1 MHSPADINS
10 FLIGFAEITGDWTKV
25 PLTTTLSKSTRKPS
39 SAHLLQPAPFP
50 MDIWIITAI
59 LLITLFLLIS
69 EVISVDLTAI
79 GIMVLL
85 VVSGILTPKE
95 AIGGFANPAVI
106 TVGAMFV
113 VSKGMMRTGGVE
125 FLGRKILSIARGN
138 YKLALMIILLSVAVA
153 SAFINNT
160 PVVILFIPV
169 VMTMCCEFGLSP
181 SKFLIPVSYASIL
194 AGTCTLIG
202 TSTNIII
209 SDLSV
214 DYGFDGLSMFE
225 LSPLGV
231 PLAAAGIFFLY
242 FAAPKVLPALAN
254 PICQLQDSG
263 HRLYLAEFKIP
274 AKSNLIGRSPG
285 EIFRQK
291 YPSIN
296 VLELINKSHIYHPG
310 RVQMFIAADDI
321 LLVKGSLND
330 LVAVLHNEEI
340 ELPSSE
346 KDLVLGAQKDAPI
359 VVELIISPHSS
370 LRGQQL
376 VQTHL
381 AKDPNVHI
389 IAVKRSNLH
398 LAERQ
403 IHDVR
408 LQTGD
413 VLLIWCHESKLGSIR
428 FGNDY
433 IVVEDVYEELVHK
446 RKAWWSIINFI
457 CMIGTASLGLADI
470 MTCALTAAFL
480 MIVTGCLQ
488 MRDAY
493 RALQGDVLLLIAGTI
508 ALGIA
513 MQKSGASQLY
523 AEGFLSLFSGSSPL
537 IILGAMVLLTS
548 ICTQILSNNATAVLL
563 LPIAISTALS
573 IGVDP
578 KPFIVGICFGASACF
593 ATPMGY
599 QTNLMVY
606 GPGGYSFT
614 DYMKLGVPLNA
625 FVVVA
630 STLCIPLIWS
640 F

>member
-1 MHSPADINS
+1 
-10 FLIGFAEITGDWTKV
+10 
-25 PLTTTLSKSTRKPS
+25 
-39 SAHLLQPAPFP
+39 
-50 MDIWIITAI
+50 MDIWIISAI
-59 LLITLFLLIS
+59 LLFAVYLLIT
-69 EVISVDLTAI
+69 EKISVDLTAI

-85 VVSGILTPKE
+85 VVSRILTPKE

-125 FLGRKILSIARGN
+125 FIGRKIIKSAHGN
-138 YKLALMIILLSVAVA
+138 YKLALIIILLSVAVA

-214 DYGFDGLSMFE
+214 SFGYDGLSMFE
-225 LSPLGV
+225 LSTLGV
-231 PLAAAGIFFLY
+231 PLAAAGIIFLY
-242 FAAPKVLPALAN
+242 FVAPKVLPALAN
-254 PICQLQDSG
+254 PICQLQDSD
-263 HRLYLAEFKIP
+263 HRQYLAELKIP
-274 AKSNLIGRSPG
+274 TNSNLIGKNPG
-285 EIFRQK
+285 ESFGEK

-296 VLELINKSHIYHPG
+296 VIEQIKKSYIYHPN
-310 RVQMFIAADDI
+310 RDKIAITAEDI

-330 LVAVLHNEEI
+330 LVAILHNEEV
-340 ELPSSE
+340 ELPTSE

-359 VVELIISPHSS
+359 VVELIISPHST

-376 VQTHL
+376 QRTEL
-381 AKDPNVHI
+381 AKDPNVNI
-389 IAVKRSNLH
+389 IAVKRTNLH
-398 LAERQ
+398 LTERQ

-413 VLLIWCHESKLGSIR
+413 ILLIWCPESKLETIR
-428 FGNDY
+428 SSTEY
-433 IVVEDVYEELVHK
+433 IVIEDVYEELVHK

-457 CMIGTASLGLADI
+457 CMIGTATLGLADI

-480 MIVTGCLQ
+480 MIITGCLQ

-493 RALQGDVLLLIAGTI
+493 RSLQGDVLLLIAGTI
-508 ALGIA
+508 ALGTA
-513 MQKSGASQLY
+513 MQKTGASQLY
-523 AEGFLSLFSGSSPL
+523 AESFLSLFSGSSPA
-537 IILGAMVLLTS
+537 IVLGAVILLTS
-548 ICTQILSNNATAVLL
+548 ISTQILSNNATAVLL
-563 LPIAISTALS
+563 LPIAISTALG

-606 GPGGYSFT
+606 GPGGYRFM
-614 DYMKLGVPLNA
+614 DYMKLGIPLNI

-630 STLCIPLIWS
+630 STFFIPLIWP

>member
-1 MHSPADINS
+1 
-10 FLIGFAEITGDWTKV
+10 
-25 PLTTTLSKSTRKPS
+25 
-39 SAHLLQPAPFP
+39 
-50 MDIWIITAI
+50 MDIWIISAI
-59 LLITLFLLIS
+59 LIITLYLLIT
-69 EVISVDLTAI
+69 EKISVDLTAI

-85 VVSGILTPKE
+85 VVSRILTPKE

-125 FLGRKILSIARGN
+125 FLGRKIIKSARGN
-138 YKLALMIILLSVAVA
+138 YKLALIIILLSVAVA

-181 SKFLIPVSYASIL
+181 SQFLIPVSYASIL

-214 DYGFDGLSMFE
+214 SFGYDGLSMFE
-225 LSPLGV
+225 LSTLGA
-231 PLAAAGIFFLY
+231 PLAIAGIIIIY
-242 FAAPKVLPALAN
+242 FIAPKVLPALTN
-254 PICQLQDSG
+254 PVCQLQDSA
-263 HRLYLAEFKIP
+263 HRQYLAELKIP
-274 AKSNLIGRSPG
+274 EKSSFIGMSPD
-285 EIFRQK
+285 EIFAEK

-296 VLELINKSHIYHPG
+296 IVELIKKSHIYHPK
-310 RVQMFIAADDI
+310 RIKLTIAAEDV

-330 LVAVLHNEEI
+330 LVAILHNEEI
-340 ELPSSE
+340 ELPTSE
-346 KDLVLGAQKDAPI
+346 KDLILGAQKDAPI
-359 VVELIISPHSS
+359 VVELIISHHST

-376 VQTHL
+376 HRTSL
-381 AKDPNVHI
+381 AKDPDVNI
-389 IAVKRSNLH
+389 IAVKRTNLH
-398 LAERQ
+398 LTERQ

-413 VLLIWCHESKLGSIR
+413 ILLIWCHESKLESIR
-428 FGNDY
+428 SGTEF
-433 IVVEDVYEELVHK
+433 IVIEDVYEELVHK
-446 RKAWWSIINFI
+446 RKAWWSIINFA
-457 CMIGTASLGLADI
+457 CMIGTATLGIADI

-480 MIVTGCLQ
+480 MIITGCLQ

-508 ALGIA
+508 ALGTA
-513 MQKSGASQLY
+513 MQKTGASQLY
-523 AEGFLSLFSGSSPL
+523 AETFLSFFSGFSP
-537 IILGAMVLLTS
+537 IVILGAIILLTS
-548 ICTQILSNNATAVLL
+548 ICTQLLSNNATAVLL
-563 LPIAISTALS
+563 LPIAISTAIG

-593 ATPMGY
+593 ATPVGY

-606 GPGGYSFT
+606 GPGGYSFI
-614 DYMKLGVPLNA
+614 DYMKLGIPLNI
-625 FVVVA
+625 FVVIA
-630 STLCIPLIWS
+630 STLFIPLIWP

>member
-1 MHSPADINS
+1 
-10 FLIGFAEITGDWTKV
+10 
-25 PLTTTLSKSTRKPS
+25 
-39 SAHLLQPAPFP
+39 
-50 MDIWIITAI
+50 MDIWLISAI
-59 LLITLFLLIS
+59 LFLTLYLLIT
-69 EVISVDLTAI
+69 EKISVDLTAI

-85 VVSGILTPKE
+85 VVSRILTPKE
-95 AIGGFANPAVI
+95 AISGFANPAVI
-106 TVGAMFV
+106 TVAAMFV

-125 FLGRKILSIARGN
+125 FLGRKIIKMARGN
-138 YKLALMIILLSVAVA
+138 YKLALIIILLSVAVA

-181 SKFLIPVSYASIL
+181 SKFLIPISYASIL

-214 DYGFDGLSMFE
+214 SNGLEGLSMFE
-225 LSPLGV
+225 LAKLGV
-231 PLAAAGIFFLY
+231 PLAIVGIIFLF
-242 FAAPKVLPALAN
+242 FAAPKILPSLTN
-254 PICQLQDSG
+254 PICQLKDG
-263 HRLYLAEFKIP
+263 EHRQYLAELKIP
-274 AKSNLIGRSPG
+274 PKSSLIGTSPG
-285 EIFRQK
+285 SFFKRK
-291 YPSIN
+291 YPSID
-296 VLELINKSHIYHPG
+296 VLELINKSHIYHPD
-310 RVQMFIAADDI
+310 RVQLSISEEDI

-330 LVAVLHNEEI
+330 LIAVLHNEEVD
-340 ELPSSE
+340 LPSSE

-370 LRGQQL
+370 TRGQQIL
-376 VQTHL
+376 RTEL
-381 AKDPNVHI
+381 AKDPDFHI

-398 LAERQ
+398 LSERQ
-403 IHDVR
+403 IQDVR

-413 VLLIWCHESKLGSIR
+413 ILLIWCHESKLDSIR
-428 FGNDY
+428 GNSDF
-433 IVVEDVYEELVHK
+433 IVIEDVYEELVHK

-457 CMIGTASLGLADI
+457 CMIGTATLGIADI

-480 MIVTGCLQ
+480 MIITGCIQ

-508 ALGIA
+508 ALGVG
-513 MQKSGASQLY
+513 MQKTGASQLY
-523 AEGFLSLFSGSSPL
+523 AEAFVSMFAGFSP
-537 IILGAMVLLTS
+537 IVTLGAVVLLTS
-548 ICTQILSNNATAVLL
+548 VCTQILSNNATAVLL
-563 LPIAISTALS
+563 LPIAISTAVG

-593 ATPMGY
+593 ATPVGY

-606 GPGGYSFT
+606 GPGGYSFM
-614 DYMKLGVPLNA
+614 DYMKLGIPLNI
-625 FVVVA
+625 FVVIA
-630 STLCIPLIWS
+630 STIFIPLIWP

>member
-1 MHSPADINS
+1 
-10 FLIGFAEITGDWTKV
+10 
-25 PLTTTLSKSTRKPS
+25 
-39 SAHLLQPAPFP
+39 
-50 MDIWIITAI
+50 MDIWITSAI
-59 LLITLFLLIS
+59 LIFTLYLLIT
-69 EVISVDLTAI
+69 EKISVDLTAI

-85 VVSGILTPKE
+85 VVSRILTPKE

-125 FLGRKILSIARGN
+125 FLGRKIIKSARGN
-138 YKLALMIILLSVAVA
+138 YKLALIIILLSVAVA

-214 DYGFDGLSMFE
+214 SFGYDGLSMFE
-225 LSPLGV
+225 LSTLGV
-231 PLAAAGIFFLY
+231 PLAISGIIVIY
-242 FAAPKVLPALAN
+242 FVAPKVLPALTN
-254 PICQLQDSG
+254 PVCQLQDSA
-263 HRLYLAEFKIP
+263 HRQYLAELKIP
-274 AKSNLIGRSPG
+274 EKSSIIGKRPDK
-285 EIFRQK
+285 IFEAK
-291 YPSIN
+291 YPSIT
-296 VLELINKSHIYHPG
+296 VVELIKKSHIYHPK
-310 RVQMFIAADDI
+310 RIQLTIAAEDV

-330 LVAVLHNEEI
+330 LIAILHNEEV
-340 ELPSSE
+340 ELPTSE

-359 VVELIISPHSS
+359 VVELIISHHSS

-376 VQTHL
+376 QRTNL
-381 AKDPNVHI
+381 ARDPDVNI
-389 IAVKRSNLH
+389 IAVKRTNLH
-398 LAERQ
+398 LTEKQ

-413 VLLIWCHESKLGSIR
+413 ILLIWCHESKLESIR
-428 FGNDY
+428 SGTDF
-433 IVVEDVYEELVHK
+433 IVIEDVYEELVHK

-457 CMIGTASLGLADI
+457 CMIGSATLGIADI

-480 MIVTGCLQ
+480 MIITGCLQ

-508 ALGIA
+508 ALGTA
-513 MQKSGASQLY
+513 MQKTGASQLY
-523 AEGFLSLFSGSSPL
+523 AETFLGLFSGFSPI
-537 IILGAMVLLTS
+537 IILGAIIFLTS
-548 ICTQILSNNATAVLL
+548 ICTQLLSNNATAVLL
-563 LPIAISTALS
+563 LPIAISTAIG

-578 KPFIVGICFGASACF
+578 TPFIVGICFGASACF
-593 ATPMGY
+593 ATPVGY

-606 GPGGYSFT
+606 GPGGYSFV
-614 DYMKLGVPLNA
+614 DYMKLGIPLNI

-630 STLCIPLIWS
+630 STLCIPLIWP

>member
-1 MHSPADINS
+1 MDTW
-10 FLIGFAEITGDWTKV
+10 ITSAV
-25 PLTTTLSKSTRKPS
+25 LLLTLY
-39 SAHLLQPAPFP
+39 
-50 MDIWIITAI
+50 
-59 LLITLFLLIS
+59 LLIT
-69 EVISVDLTAI
+69 EKISVDLTAI
-79 GIMVLL
+79 GIMVIL
-85 VVSGILTPKE
+85 VVSRILTPRE

-125 FLGRKILSIARGN
+125 FLGRKIIKMADGN
-138 YKLALMIILLSVAVA
+138 YKLALIIILLSVAVA

-169 VMTMCCEFGLSP
+169 IMTMCCEFGLSP

-214 DYGFDGLSMFE
+214 SNGYDGLTMFE
-225 LSPLGV
+225 LAKLGV
-231 PLAAAGIFFLY
+231 PIAIAGIAFLY
-242 FAAPKVLPALAN
+242 FVAPKVLPGLAN
-254 PICQLQDSG
+254 PVCQLQDSD
-263 HRLYLAEFKIP
+263 HRQYLAELKIP
-274 AKSNLIGRSPG
+274 KGSNLIGRNPK
-285 EIFRQK
+285 ETFKKK

-296 VLELINKSHIYHPG
+296 VIELINKSHIYHPN
-310 RVQMFIAADDI
+310 RDSMSIVEKDI
-321 LLVKGSLND
+321 LLIKGSLND
-330 LVAVLHNEEI
+330 LVAILHNEAV
-340 ELPSSE
+340 ELPSAE

-359 VVELIISPHSS
+359 VVELIISPHSTF
-370 LRGQQL
+370 RGQQL
-376 VQTHL
+376 FRTEL
-381 AKDPNVHI
+381 AKNSDVNI

-398 LAERQ
+398 LTERQ

-413 VLLIWCHESKLGSIR
+413 ILLIWCHESKLDSIR
-428 FGNDY
+428 SGTDY
-433 IVVEDVYEELVHK
+433 IVVEDVYEELIHK

-457 CMIGTASLGLADI
+457 CMIGTATLGIADI

-493 RALQGDVLLLIAGTI
+493 KALQGDVLLLIAGTI
-508 ALGIA
+508 ALGTA
-513 MQKSGASQLY
+513 MQKSGTSQLY
-523 AEGFLSLFSGSSPL
+523 AEAFLSLFSGFSPL
-537 IILGAMVLLTS
+537 IVLGGVVLLTS

-563 LPIAISTALS
+563 LPIAISTALG

-593 ATPMGY
+593 ATPVGY

-606 GPGGYSFT
+606 GPGGYRFK
-614 DYMKLGVPLNA
+614 DYLKLGIPLNI
-625 FVVVA
+625 FVVIA
-630 STLCIPLIWS
+630 STLFIPLIWP

>member
-1 MHSPADINS
+1 
-10 FLIGFAEITGDWTKV
+10 
-25 PLTTTLSKSTRKPS
+25 
-39 SAHLLQPAPFP
+39 
-50 MDIWIITAI
+50 MDIWIVSAI
-59 LLITLFLLIS
+59 LLITLYLLVT
-69 EVISVDLTAI
+69 EKISVDLTSI

-95 AIGGFANPAVI
+95 TISGFANPALI

-125 FLGRKILSIARGN
+125 FLGRKIIQFARGN
-138 YKLALMIILLSVAVA
+138 HKLALIIILVSVAIA

-169 VMTMCCEFGLSP
+169 VMTMCCEYGLSP

-209 SDLSV
+209 SDLSGS
-214 DYGFDGLSMFE
+214 YGYDGLTMFE
-225 LSPLGV
+225 LSILGV
-231 PLAAAGIFFLY
+231 PLAIAGIAFLY
-242 FAAPKVLPALAN
+242 FVAPKVLPALAN
-254 PICQLQDSG
+254 PICQLQDSE
-263 HRLYLAEFKIP
+263 HRLYLAELRVTDG
-274 AKSNLIGRSPG
+274 SNLIGRPVD
-285 EIFRQK
+285 EIFQKK
-291 YPSIN
+291 YPS
-296 VLELINKSHIYHPG
+296 VKVVELINKSHIYHPG
-310 RVQMFIAADDI
+310 RHKMTVADEDI

-330 LVAVLHNEEI
+330 LVAILHNEAVD
-340 ELPSSE
+340 LPSSE

-370 LRGQQL
+370 LRGQKL
-376 VQTHL
+376 SFTSL
-381 AKDPNVHI
+381 ARDPDVHV

-398 LAERQ
+398 MAEKQ

-413 VLLIWCHESKLGSIR
+413 VVLIWCHESKLDEIRSGTDSIV
-428 FGNDY
+428 
-433 IVVEDVYEELVHK
+433 IEDVYEELVHK
-446 RKAWWSIINFI
+446 RKALWSIINFV
-457 CMIGTASLGLADI
+457 CMIATASLGLADI

-493 RALQGDVLLLIAGTI
+493 RSLQGDVLLLIAGTI
-508 ALGIA
+508 ALGVG
-513 MQKSGASQLY
+513 MEKSGASQLY
-523 AEGFLSLFSGSSPL
+523 AETFLSLFSGFTPVV
-537 IILGAMVLLTS
+537 ILGAIILLTS

-563 LPIAISTALS
+563 LPIAISTAVG

-606 GPGGYSFT
+606 GPGGYSFM
-614 DYMKLGVPLNA
+614 DYMKLGIPLNI

-630 STLCIPLIWS
+630 STLFIPLIWPL
-640 F
+640 

>member
-1 MHSPADINS
+1 
-10 FLIGFAEITGDWTKV
+10 
-25 PLTTTLSKSTRKPS
+25 
-39 SAHLLQPAPFP
+39 
-50 MDIWIITAI
+50 MDIWTVSGI
-59 LLITLFLLIS
+59 LLITIYLLIT
-69 EVISVDLTAI
+69 EKISVDLTAI

-85 VVSGILTPKE
+85 VISNILSPKE
-95 AIGGFANPAVI
+95 AIGGFANPAVV
-106 TVGAMFV
+106 TVAALFV
-113 VSKGMMRTGGVE
+113 VSKGLMRTGGVE
-125 FLGRKILSIARGN
+125 FLGRKIIKMARGN
-138 YKLALMIILLSVAVA
+138 YKLALIIILFSVAFA

-169 VMTMCCEFGLSP
+169 IMTMCCEFGLSP
-181 SKFLIPVSYASIL
+181 SKFLIPVSYTSIL

-214 DYGFDGLSMFE
+214 SFGYQGLTMFE
-225 LSPLGV
+225 LSILGV
-231 PLAAAGIFFLY
+231 PLAITGIIFLY

-254 PICQLQDSG
+254 PICQLQDSA
-263 HRLYLAEFKIP
+263 HRQYLAELKIP
-274 AKSNLIGRSPG
+274 LGSTLVGRSPG
-285 EIFRQK
+285 EIFKEK
-291 YPSIN
+291 YPSII
-296 VLELINKSHIYHPG
+296 VLELINQSHIYRPD
-310 RVQMFIAADDI
+310 RVQLTISAEDI

-330 LVAVLHNEEI
+330 LVGILHNEGV

-346 KDLVLGAQKDAPI
+346 KGLTLGAQKDPPI

-376 VQTHL
+376 SRIDL
-381 AKDPNVHI
+381 ARDPNVNI

-398 LAERQ
+398 MTERQ

-413 VLLIWCHESKLGSIR
+413 ILLIWCHESKLKAIR
-428 FGNDY
+428 SGTEY
-433 IVVEDVYEELVHK
+433 IVIEDVYEELIHN

-457 CMIGTASLGLADI
+457 GMITTATLGLADI

-493 RALQGDVLLLIAGTI
+493 RSLQGDVLLLIAGTI
-508 ALGIA
+508 ALGTA
-513 MQKSGASQLY
+513 MQKTGASQLY
-523 AEGFLSLFSGSSPL
+523 AESFLSLFSSFSPTVV
-537 IILGAMVLLTS
+537 LGAIIFLTS
-548 ICTQILSNNATAVLL
+548 FSTQLLSNNATAVLL
-563 LPIAISTALS
+563 LPIAISTAVG

-606 GPGGYSFT
+606 GPGGYRFT
-614 DYMKLGVPLNA
+614 DYMKLGIPLNA

-630 STLCIPLIWS
+630 STLLIPLIWP

>member
-1 MHSPADINS
+1 
-10 FLIGFAEITGDWTKV
+10 
-25 PLTTTLSKSTRKPS
+25 
-39 SAHLLQPAPFP
+39 
-50 MDIWIITAI
+50 MDIWIISAI
-59 LLITLFLLIS
+59 LLLTLYLLIT
-69 EVISVDLTAI
+69 EKISVDLTAI
-79 GIMVLL
+79 GIIVLL
-85 VVSGILTPKE
+85 VVTRILTPTE

-125 FLGRKILSIARGN
+125 FLGRKIIKAADGN
-138 YKLALMIILLSVAVA
+138 YKLALIIILISVAIS

-181 SKFLIPVSYASIL
+181 SKFLIPVSYVSIL

-214 DYGFDGLSMFE
+214 SFGYDGLSMFE
-225 LSPLGV
+225 LTPLGV
-231 PLAAAGIFFLY
+231 PLAIAGIIFLY

-254 PICQLQDSG
+254 PICQLQDST
-263 HRLYLAEFKIP
+263 HRQYLAELKISE
-274 AKSNLIGRSPG
+274 KSNFIGKSPD
-285 EIFRQK
+285 EIFGEK

-296 VLELINKSHIYHPG
+296 VIELIKKSYIYHPK
-310 RVQMFIAADDI
+310 RDKMVITAEDI

-330 LVAVLHNEEI
+330 LVAILHNEAV
-340 ELPSSE
+340 ELPTSE

-359 VVELIISPHSS
+359 VVELIISPHST
-370 LRGQQL
+370 LRGQKL
-376 VQTHL
+376 EKTSL
-381 AKDPNVHI
+381 AKDPDMNI
-389 IAVKRSNLH
+389 IAVKRTNLH
-398 LAERQ
+398 MTERQ

-408 LQTGD
+408 LRTGD
-413 VLLIWCHESKLGSIR
+413 ILLIWCHESKLESIR
-428 FGNDY
+428 SGTEF
-433 IVVEDVYEELVHK
+433 IVIEDVYEELVHK

-457 CMIGTASLGLADI
+457 CMIVTATLGLADI

-480 MIVTGCLQ
+480 MIITGCLQ

-508 ALGIA
+508 ALGVA
-513 MQKSGASQLY
+513 MQKTGASRLY
-523 AEGFLSLFSGSSPL
+523 AETFLSFFAGSSPTMV
-537 IILGAMVLLTS
+537 LGAIILLTS
-548 ICTQILSNNATAVLL
+548 FCTQLLSNNATAVLL
-563 LPIAISTALS
+563 LPIAISTAVG

-606 GPGGYSFT
+606 GPGGYSFM
-614 DYMKLGVPLNA
+614 DYMKLGVPLNL

-630 STLCIPLIWS
+630 STLIIPLLWP